1 MAIGGQKAVGN
12 HETGARNPHP
22 QGRLL
27 IGKAD
32 VVDPEN
38 VTNGVAV
45 AVQDHGRHGLF
56 LLQPLH
62 HARELVHLLAE
73 VARGRGGVRM
83 RQKARSDERTH
94 PQGDREQAQPGLAQR
109 FARLGII
116 FDHEG
121 EIGLQRAANTRRTT
135 PPARQ
140 TDEPLS
146 SPPSGGFP
154 RVRKAMYEG
163 LSGFFDA

>member
-1 MAIGGQKAVGN
+1 MRSGATANQGAGLGVLVPGLGYMAIGGQKAVGN

-62 HARELVHLLAE
+62 LARELVHLLAK
-73 VARGRGGVRM
+73 VAGGRGGIEM
-83 RQKARSDERTH
+83 RQKARPDERTH
-94 PQGDREQAQPGLAQR
+94 SQADREQAQPGLAQR

-121 EIGLQRAANTRRTT
+121 EIGLERAAKHTEDYAAG
-135 PPARQ
+135 PPDR
-140 TDEPLS
+140 
-146 SPPSGGFP
+146 
-154 RVRKAMYEG
+154 
-163 LSGFFDA
+163 